1 MKAPIAYKIINF
13 FFKRLLFCWPHHMAC
28 GLFPQLKFEP
38 TPPELESQN
47 LNPWMAREV
56 PKINM
61 KYIWEYMLLSC

>member
-1 MKAPIAYKIINF
+1 
-13 FFKRLLFCWPHHMAC
+13 MAC

-56 PKINM
+56 PKIAM